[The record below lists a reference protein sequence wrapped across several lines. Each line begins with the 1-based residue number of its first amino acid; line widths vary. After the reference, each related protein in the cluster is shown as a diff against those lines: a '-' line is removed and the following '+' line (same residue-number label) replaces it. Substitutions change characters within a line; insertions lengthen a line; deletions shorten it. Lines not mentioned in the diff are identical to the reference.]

1 MATMFRGQFTHS
13 IDAKGRTSLPS
24 RFRDPMGS
32 DGDLRL
38 VLTPALFDPCIH
50 VFPFH
55 AWEAFEARVAEM
67 PQFDPNVVRLR
78 RLYVSAAVECDLDK
92 QGRVLVPAHLRE
104 HAALNRE
111 VVWAGVGNKAELWAS
126 ERWADATK
134 MTSEDWDD
142 LKKAMTEWGL

>member
-24 RFRDPMGS
+24 RFRDQLVQS
-32 DGDLRL
+32 AESRL

-50 VFPFH
+50 VFPYR
-55 AWEAFEARVAEM
+55 AWEEFEARVASM

-78 RLYVSAAVECDLDK
+78 RLYVSAAVDCDLDK
-92 QGRVLVPAHLRE
+92 QGRVLVPVNLRE

-111 VVWAGVGNKAELWAS
+111 VLWAGVGNKAELWAS
-126 ERWADATK
+126 DRWTDATK
-134 MTSEDWDD
+134 MTAEDWND
-142 LKKAMTEWGL
+142 LRQKMTEWGL

>member
-1 MATMFRGQFTHS
+1 
-13 IDAKGRTSLPS
+13 
-24 RFRDPMGS
+24 MGS

-50 VFPFH
+50 VFPFL

-134 MTSEDWDD
+134 MTSADWDD